1 MAGDRVKTPTV
12 LQMEALECGAASLAM
27 VLAFHGRRVSL
38 EELRVECGVSRDGSK
53 AGNMLKAAR
62 KYGMEA
68 KGFRF
73 EPEELRSMTFPV
85 IVFWNF
91 NHFVV
96 LEGFKK
102 DKVYINDPASGPKII
117 TYEEFDNAFTGVVLT
132 FTPTEKF
139 EKGGE
144 KDSIVKALLRRLDN
158 ARSALVFVIL
168 AGLFL
173 VVPGV
178 VIPVFTRIFVD
189 NVLVGQMLGWF
200 RPLLLAMCITALV
213 RGILTWLQE
222 YYLLKFQTRLAISSS
237 ARFLTHIINLPV
249 EFFSQRMGGD
259 LVSRIQLNDK
269 VATLLS
275 GTLSINAL
283 NLVMVFFYMIVM
295 FYYDV
300 MLTLIGVS
308 VAMVNLAALKFVSRK
323 RVLLNQ
329 QLQQETGKLMGVS
342 MSGLRMIETLKA
354 SGGESDF
361 FAKWGGH
368 EAKVTNATQEL
379 AMPTQLLNM
388 VTPLLLAL
396 NNLIV
401 LVAGGFRVM
410 DGVLT
415 MGMLVAFQSLM
426 SSFLQPFN
434 QLVML
439 GSTLQET
446 TADIK
451 RLDDALKY
459 KTAEVSDPVSIEEF
473 GKEKLEGSLELKN
486 ISFGYSKVEPPLITD
501 FSITLKP
508 GSRVAVVGGSGSG
521 KSTVAKIASGL
532 YAPWTGEVL
541 YDGKPL
547 KEIPGPV
554 FFDSVAMVDQDIF
567 MFEGSI
573 RENLTMWDHSIAD
586 DDVVFSSQDAHIHDE
601 IASRKGGYESHVEEG
616 GSNFSGG
623 QRQRMEIARAL
634 MNRPN
639 LLIMDEATSAL
650 DAQTEMIV
658 DANIRRRGT
667 TCLIV
672 AHRLST
678 IRDCDE
684 IVILDKGKIVQRGT
698 HETMKE
704 AEGPYAE
711 LIKAY

>member
-1 MAGDRVKTPTV
+1 MQRVKTPTV
-12 LQMEALECGAASLAM
+12 LQMEGLECGAASLAM
-27 VLAFHGRRVSL
+27 VLAYYGRKVPL

-53 AGNMLKAAR
+53 ASNMLKAAR
-62 KYGMEA
+62 KYGLEA

-73 EPEELRSMTFPV
+73 EPEELKTMDFPV

-102 DKVYINDPASGPKII
+102 DKVYLNDPASGPKII

-132 FTPTEKF
+132 FTPTDAF

-144 KDSIVKALLRRLDN
+144 QDSTVKALIRRLDN
-158 ARSALVFVIL
+158 ATSPLVYVIL

-178 VIPVFTRIFVD
+178 VIPIFTRIFVD
-189 NVLVGQMLGWF
+189 NVLVGQMIGWF
-200 RPLLLAMCITALV
+200 RPLLVAMCITALV
-213 RGILTWLQE
+213 RGTLTWLQE
-222 YYLLKFQTRLAISSS
+222 YYLLKFETRLAISSS
-237 ARFLTHIINLPV
+237 AKFLTHIISLPV

-283 NLVMVFFYMIVM
+283 NLVMVIFYIIIML
-295 FYYDV
+295 YYDV
-300 MLTLIGVS
+300 VLTLTGIA
-308 VAMVNLAALKFVSRK
+308 VALINLLALKFVSKK

-388 VTPLLLAL
+388 VTPLLVAI
-396 NNLIV
+396 NNLVV
-401 LVAGGFRVM
+401 LVVGGFRVM

-434 QLVML
+434 QLVQL

-446 TADIK
+446 TSDIK
-451 RLDDALKY
+451 RLDDALRY
-459 KTAEVSDPVSIEEF
+459 KKNQEFNPVSIEEF
-473 GKEKLEGSLELKN
+473 GVEKLEGSLELKN
-486 ISFGYSKVEPPLITD
+486 ISFGYSKVEAPLITD
-501 FSITLKP
+501 FSVTLKP
-508 GSRVAVVGGSGSG
+508 GDRVAIVGGSGSG

-532 YAPWTGEVL
+532 YTPWTGEVL
-541 YDGKPL
+541 YDGKPIGS
-547 KEIPGPV
+547 IPELV

-573 RENLTMWDHSIAD
+573 KENLTMWDRSVPDEDLVQSAH
-586 DDVVFSSQDAHIHDE
+586 DAHIHDE

-616 GSNFSGG
+616 GGNFSGG

-634 MNRPN
+634 LNRPN

-650 DAQTEMIV
+650 DTQTEMIV
-658 DANIRRRGT
+658 DTNIRRRGT

-684 IVILDKGKIVQRGT
+684 IIILDKGKIVQRGT
-698 HETMKE
+698 HETMKDV
-704 AEGPYAE
+704 EGPYAE
-711 LIKAY
+711 LIKSY

>member
-1 MAGDRVKTPTV
+1 MERVKTPTV

-27 VLAFHGRRVSL
+27 VLAYHGRKVSL

-53 AGNMLKAAR
+53 ASNVLKAAR
-62 KYGMEA
+62 KYGLEA

-73 EPEELRSMTFPV
+73 EPDELKTMDFPV

-102 DKVYINDPASGPKII
+102 DKVYINDPASGPKVIS
-117 TYEEFDNAFTGVVLT
+117 YEEFDNAFTGVVLT
-132 FTPTEKF
+132 FKPTEAF
-139 EKGGE
+139 EKGGVE
-144 KDSIVKALLRRLDN
+144 DSTIKALARRLDN
-158 ARSALVFVIL
+158 AASPLVYVIL

-178 VIPVFTRIFVD
+178 VIPIFTRIFVD

-200 RPLLLAMCITALV
+200 RPLLLAMCLTALI
-213 RGILTWLQE
+213 RGTLTWLQE

-237 ARFLTHIINLPV
+237 AKFLTHIISLPV
-249 EFFSQRMGGD
+249 EFFAQRMGGD

-283 NLVMVFFYMIVM
+283 NLVMVVFYMIVM

-300 MLTLIGVS
+300 MLTLAGIT
-308 VAMVNLAALKFVSRK
+308 VALFNLLALKFVSKK
-323 RVLLNQ
+323 RELLNQ
-329 QLQQETGKLMGVS
+329 TLQQEMGKLMGVS

-379 AMPTQLLNM
+379 AMPTQLLTM
-388 VTPLLLAL
+388 VTPLLLAI
-396 NNLIV
+396 NNLVV
-401 LVAGGFRVM
+401 LVVGGFRVM
-410 DGVLT
+410 DGALT

-426 SSFLQPFN
+426 ASFLQPFN
-434 QLVML
+434 QLVQL

-451 RLDDALKY
+451 RLDDALRY
-459 KTAEVSDPVSIEEF
+459 KTGQERNKVSIDEF
-473 GKEKLEGSLELKN
+473 GTEKLQGSLELKN
-486 ISFGYSKVEPPLITD
+486 VSFGYSKVEPPLITD
-501 FSITLKP
+501 FSVSLKP
-508 GSRVAVVGGSGSG
+508 GDRVAIVGGSGSG

-532 YAPWTGEVL
+532 YTPWSGEVL
-541 YDGKPL
+541 YDGKPIQD
-547 KEIPGPV
+547 IPAPV

-573 RENLTMWDHSIAD
+573 KENLTMWDRSVAD
-586 DDVVFSSQDAHIHDE
+586 EDVVLAAHDAHIHDE
-601 IASRKGGYESHVEEG
+601 VASRKGGYESHVEEG
-616 GSNFSGG
+616 GGNFSGG

-634 MNRPN
+634 LNRPS

-650 DAQTEMIV
+650 DTQTEMIV
-658 DANIRRRGT
+658 DANIRKRGT

-684 IVILDKGKIVQRGT
+684 IIILDKGKVVQRGT
-698 HETMKE
+698 HETMKDV
-704 AEGPYAE
+704 EGPYAE
-711 LIKAY
+711 LIKSY

>member
-1 MAGDRVKTPTV
+1 MKRIKTPTV
-12 LQMEALECGAASLAM
+12 LQMEGLECGAASLAM
-27 VLAFHGRRVSL
+27 VLAYHGRKVPL

-53 AGNMLKAAR
+53 ASNVLKAAR

-68 KGFRF
+68 NGFRL
-73 EPEELRSMTFPV
+73 EPEDLKTIDFPV
-85 IVFWNF
+85 IIFWNF

-96 LEGFKK
+96 LEGFKN
-102 DKVYINDPASGPKII
+102 DKVYINDPASGPKVIS
-117 TYEEFDNAFTGVVLT
+117 YEEFDNAFTGVVLT
-132 FTPTEKF
+132 FSPTDKF
-139 EKGGE
+139 EKGG
-144 KDSIVKALLRRLDN
+144 DSDSTVKSLLRRLDN
-158 ARSALVFVIL
+158 AASPLVYIIL

-173 VVPGV
+173 VVPGI

-189 NVLVGQMLGWF
+189 NVLVGRMLGWF
-200 RPLLLAMCITALV
+200 RPLLVAMSITALI
-213 RGILTWLQE
+213 RFTLTWLQE
-222 YYLLKFQTRLAISSS
+222 HYLLKFETRLAISSS
-237 ARFLTHIINLPV
+237 AKFLTHILSLPV

-283 NLVMVFFYMIVM
+283 NLVMVFFYMIIM
-295 FYYDV
+295 FYYDIV
-300 MLTLIGVS
+300 LTMTGIA
-308 VAMVNLAALKFVSRK
+308 VAMINLVALKFVSKK
-323 RVLLNQ
+323 RALLNQ
-329 QLQQETGKLMGVS
+329 KLQQEMGKLMGVS

-368 EAKVTNATQEL
+368 EAKVTNANQEL
-379 AMPTQLLNM
+379 AIPTQLLGM
-388 VTPLLLAL
+388 VTPLLLAI
-396 NNLIV
+396 NNLVV
-401 LVAGGFRVM
+401 LVVGGYRVM

-434 QLVML
+434 QLVQL

-446 TADIK
+446 TSDIK

-459 KTAEVSDPVSIEEF
+459 KKAQGFNDISIDEF
-473 GKEKLEGSLELKN
+473 GSEKLEGHLELRN

-501 FSITLKP
+501 FSVILRP
-508 GSRVAVVGGSGSG
+508 GSRVAIVGGSGSG

-532 YAPWTGEVL
+532 YAPWSGEVL
-541 YDGKPL
+541 YDGKL
-547 KEIPGPV
+547 LHNIPEQV

-573 RENLTMWDHSIAD
+573 KENLTMWDSSVPD
-586 DDVVFSSQDAHIHDE
+586 EDVVFAAHDAHIHDE
-601 IASRKGGYESHVEEG
+601 VASRRGGYESHVEEG
-616 GSNFSGG
+616 GTNFSGG
-623 QRQRMEIARAL
+623 QRQRIEIARAL
-634 MNRPN
+634 LNIPN
-639 LLIMDEATSAL
+639 ILIMDEATSAL

-658 DANIRRRGT
+658 DGNIRRRGT

-684 IVILDKGKIVQRGT
+684 IIVLDKGKIVQRGT
-698 HETMKE
+698 HETMKDV
-704 AEGPYAE
+704 EGPYAE
-711 LIKAY
+711 LIKSY

>member
-1 MAGDRVKTPTV
+1 MTRVKTPTV
-12 LQMEALECGAASLAM
+12 LQMEALECGAASLSM
-27 VLAFHGRRVSL
+27 ILAYHGRKVSL
-38 EELRVECGVSRDGSK
+38 EELRMECGVSRDGSK
-53 AGNMLKAAR
+53 ASNILKAAR

-68 KGFRF
+68 RGFRF
-73 EPEELRSMTFPV
+73 EPDELKTMELPV

-102 DKVYINDPASGPKII
+102 DKVYINDPASGPKVIS
-117 TYEEFDNAFTGVVLT
+117 YEEFDNAFTGVVLT
-132 FTPTEKF
+132 FKPTEAF
-139 EKGGE
+139 EKGGVD
-144 KDSIVKALLRRLDN
+144 DSTIKALARRLDN
-158 ARSALVFVIL
+158 AASPLAYVIL

-178 VIPVFTRIFVD
+178 VIPIFTRIFVD

-200 RPLLLAMCITALV
+200 RPLLLAMCLTALV
-213 RGILTWLQE
+213 RGTLTWLQE
-222 YYLLKFQTRLAISSS
+222 YYLLKFETRLAISSS
-237 ARFLTHIINLPV
+237 AKFLTHIIRLPV
-249 EFFSQRMGGD
+249 EFFAQRMGGD

-283 NLVMVFFYMIVM
+283 NLVMVVFYMIVM

-300 MLTLIGVS
+300 MLTLAGIS
-308 VAMVNLAALKFVSRK
+308 VALFNLLALKFVSKK
-323 RVLLNQ
+323 RELLNQ
-329 QLQQETGKLMGVS
+329 KLQQEMGKLMGVS

-379 AMPTQLLNM
+379 AMPTQLLTM
-388 VTPLLLAL
+388 VTPLLLAI
-396 NNLIV
+396 NNLVV
-401 LVAGGFRVM
+401 LVVGGFRVM
-410 DGVLT
+410 DGALT

-426 SSFLQPFN
+426 ASFLQPFN
-434 QLVML
+434 QLVQL

-451 RLDDALKY
+451 RLDDALRY
-459 KTAEVSDPVSIEEF
+459 KTSREHNQVSLDEF
-473 GKEKLEGSLELKN
+473 GAEKLRGALELKN
-486 ISFGYSKVEPPLITD
+486 VSFGYSKVEPPLITD
-501 FSITLKP
+501 FSVSLRP
-508 GSRVAVVGGSGSG
+508 GDRVAIVGGSGSG

-532 YAPWTGEVL
+532 YTPWTGEVL
-541 YDGKPL
+541 YDGKQV
-547 KEIPGPV
+547 KDIPGPV

-567 MFEGSI
+567 LFEGSI
-573 RENLTMWDHSIAD
+573 KENITMWDRSVRD
-586 DDVVFSSQDAHIHDE
+586 EDVVLAAHDAHIHDE

-616 GSNFSGG
+616 GGNFSGG
-623 QRQRMEIARAL
+623 QRQRLEIARAL
-634 MNRPN
+634 LNRPN
-639 LLIMDEATSAL
+639 LLILDEATSAL
-650 DAQTEMIV
+650 DTQTEMIV
-658 DANIRRRGT
+658 DANIRKRGT

-684 IVILDKGKIVQRGT
+684 IIVLDKGKVVQRGT
-698 HETMKE
+698 HETMKDV
-704 AEGPYAE
+704 EGPYAE
-711 LIKAY
+711 LIKSY

>member
-1 MAGDRVKTPTV
+1 MTRVKTPTV
-12 LQMEALECGAASLAM
+12 LQMEALECGAASLSM
-27 VLAFHGRRVSL
+27 ILAYHGRKVSL
-38 EELRVECGVSRDGSK
+38 EELRMECGVSRDGSK
-53 AGNMLKAAR
+53 ASNILKAAR

-68 KGFRF
+68 RGFRF
-73 EPEELRSMTFPV
+73 EPDELKTMEFPV

-102 DKVYINDPASGPKII
+102 DKVYINDPASGPKVIS
-117 TYEEFDNAFTGVVLT
+117 YEEFDNAFTGVVLT
-132 FTPTEKF
+132 FKPTEAF
-139 EKGGE
+139 EKGGVD
-144 KDSIVKALLRRLDN
+144 DSTVKALARRLDN
-158 ARSALVFVIL
+158 AASPLSYVIL

-178 VIPVFTRIFVD
+178 VIPIFTRIFVD

-200 RPLLLAMCITALV
+200 RPLLLAMCLTALV
-213 RGILTWLQE
+213 RGTLTWLQE
-222 YYLLKFQTRLAISSS
+222 YYLLKFETRLAISSS
-237 ARFLTHIINLPV
+237 AKFLTHIIRLPV
-249 EFFSQRMGGD
+249 EFFAQRMGGD

-283 NLVMVFFYMIVM
+283 NLVMVVFYMIVM

-300 MLTLIGVS
+300 MLTFAGIT
-308 VAMVNLAALKFVSRK
+308 VALFNLLALKFVSKK
-323 RVLLNQ
+323 RELLNQ
-329 QLQQETGKLMGVS
+329 KLQQEMGKLMGVS

-379 AMPTQLLNM
+379 AMPTQLLTM
-388 VTPLLLAL
+388 VTPLLLAI
-396 NNLIV
+396 NNLVV
-401 LVAGGFRVM
+401 LVVGGFRVM
-410 DGVLT
+410 DGALT

-426 SSFLQPFN
+426 ASFLQPFN
-434 QLVML
+434 QLVQL

-451 RLDDALKY
+451 RLDDALRY
-459 KTAEVSDPVSIEEF
+459 KTSREHSPVSLDEF
-473 GKEKLEGSLELKN
+473 GAEKLRGALELKN
-486 ISFGYSKVEPPLITD
+486 VSFGYSKVEPPLITD
-501 FSITLKP
+501 FSVSLRP
-508 GSRVAVVGGSGSG
+508 GDRVAIVGGSGSG

-532 YAPWTGEVL
+532 YTPWTGEVL
-541 YDGKPL
+541 YDGKPVRD
-547 KEIPGPV
+547 IPGPV

-567 MFEGSI
+567 LFEGSI
-573 RENLTMWDHSIAD
+573 KENITMWDRSVPD
-586 DDVVFSSQDAHIHDE
+586 EDVVLAAHDAHIHDE

-616 GSNFSGG
+616 GGNFSGG
-623 QRQRMEIARAL
+623 QRQRLEIARAL
-634 MNRPN
+634 LNRPN
-639 LLIMDEATSAL
+639 LLILDEATSAL
-650 DAQTEMIV
+650 DTQTEMIV
-658 DANIRRRGT
+658 DANIRKRGT

-684 IVILDKGKIVQRGT
+684 IIVLDKGKVVQRGT
-698 HETMKE
+698 HETMKDV
-704 AEGPYAE
+704 EGPYAE
-711 LIKAY
+711 LIKSY

>member
-1 MAGDRVKTPTV
+1 MERIKTPTV
-12 LQMEALECGAASLAM
+12 LQMEGLECGAASLAM
-27 VLAFHGRRVSL
+27 VLGYHGLRVPL

-53 AGNMLKAAR
+53 ASNLLKAAR

-68 KGFRF
+68 KGFSF
-73 EPEELRSMTFPV
+73 EPEALREMTFPV
-85 IVFWNF
+85 IIFWNF

-96 LEGFKK
+96 LEGFRK
-102 DKVYINDPASGPKII
+102 DKVYINDPASGPRVI
-117 TYEEFDNAFTGVVLT
+117 TYEEFDQAFTGVVLT
-132 FTPTEKF
+132 FKPTDEFK
-139 EKGGE
+139 KGGD
-144 KDSIVKALLRRLDN
+144 KDSIVKALLRRLEN
-158 ARSALVFVIL
+158 AASPLTYVIL

-173 VVPGV
+173 VVPGI
-178 VIPVFTRIFVD
+178 VIPIFTRIFVD
-189 NVLVGQMLGWF
+189 NILVGRMLGWF
-200 RPLLLAMCITALV
+200 RPLLVAMSVTTLI
-213 RGILTWLQE
+213 RGTLTWLQE

-237 ARFLTHIINLPV
+237 AKFLTHIINLPV

-283 NLVMVFFYMIVM
+283 NLVMVVFYMAVM
-295 FYYDV
+295 LFYDV
-300 MLTLIGVS
+300 TLTLTGVG
-308 VAMVNLAALKFVSRK
+308 VALVNLIALKFVSKK

-329 QLQQETGKLMGVS
+329 QLQQEMGKLMGVS

-379 AMPTQLLNM
+379 AVPTQLLNM
-388 VTPLLLAL
+388 VTPLLMAL
-396 NNLIV
+396 NNLAV
-401 LVAGGFRVM
+401 LVVGGFRVM
-410 DGVLT
+410 DGALT

-434 QLVML
+434 QLVQL

-446 TADIK
+446 TSDIK
-451 RLDDALKY
+451 RLDDALRY
-459 KTAEVSDPVSIEEF
+459 KTNREPSTVSIDEF
-473 GKEKLEGSLELKN
+473 GTEKLKGALELKN
-486 ISFGYSKVEPPLITD
+486 VSFGYSKVEQPLITD
-501 FSITLKP
+501 FSVTLKP
-508 GSRVAVVGGSGSG
+508 GDRVAIVGGSGSG

-532 YAPWTGEVL
+532 YTPWTGEVL

-547 KEIPGPV
+547 KDIPGPV

-573 RENLTMWDHSIAD
+573 RENLTMWDPSVPD
-586 DDVVFSSQDAHIHDE
+586 EDVVLSARDAHIHDE

-616 GSNFSGG
+616 GANFSGG

-634 MNRPN
+634 MNKPN

-650 DAQTEMIV
+650 DTQTEMIV
-658 DANIRRRGT
+658 DGHIRNRGT

-684 IVILDKGKIVQRGT
+684 IIILDKGKIVQRGT
-698 HETMKE
+698 HETMKD

-711 LIKAY
+711 LIKSY

>member
-1 MAGDRVKTPTV
+1 MKRIKTPTV
-12 LQMEALECGAASLAM
+12 LQMEGLECGAASLAM
-27 VLAFHGRRVSL
+27 VLAYHGRKVPL

-53 AGNMLKAAR
+53 ASNVLKAAR

-68 KGFRF
+68 NGFRL
-73 EPEELRSMTFPV
+73 EPEDLKTIDFPV
-85 IVFWNF
+85 IIFWNF
-91 NHFVV
+91 NHFIV
-96 LEGFKK
+96 LEGFKN
-102 DKVYINDPASGPKII
+102 DKVYINDPASGPKVIS
-117 TYEEFDNAFTGVVLT
+117 YEEFDNAFTGVVLT
-132 FTPTEKF
+132 FTPTDKF
-139 EKGGE
+139 EKGG
-144 KDSIVKALLRRLDN
+144 DSDSTVKSLLRRLDN
-158 ARSALVFVIL
+158 AASPLVYIIL

-173 VVPGV
+173 VVPGI

-189 NVLVGQMLGWF
+189 NVLVGRMLGWF
-200 RPLLLAMCITALV
+200 RPLLVAMSITALI
-213 RGILTWLQE
+213 RFTLTWLQE
-222 YYLLKFQTRLAISSS
+222 HYLLKFETRLAISSS
-237 ARFLTHIINLPV
+237 AKFLTHILSLPV

-283 NLVMVFFYMIVM
+283 NLVMVFFYMIIM
-295 FYYDV
+295 FYYDIV
-300 MLTLIGVS
+300 LTMTGIA
-308 VAMVNLAALKFVSRK
+308 VAMINLVALKFVSKK
-323 RVLLNQ
+323 RALLNQ
-329 QLQQETGKLMGVS
+329 KLQQEMGKLMGVS

-368 EAKVTNATQEL
+368 EAKVTNANQEL
-379 AMPTQLLNM
+379 AMPTQLLGM
-388 VTPLLLAL
+388 VTPLLLAI
-396 NNLIV
+396 NNLVV
-401 LVAGGFRVM
+401 LVVGGYRVM

-434 QLVML
+434 QLVQL

-446 TADIK
+446 TSDIK

-459 KTAEVSDPVSIEEF
+459 KKAQGFNNISIDEF
-473 GKEKLEGSLELKN
+473 GSEKLEGHLELRN

-501 FSITLKP
+501 FSVILRP
-508 GSRVAVVGGSGSG
+508 GSRVAIVGGSGSG

-532 YAPWTGEVL
+532 YAPWSGEVL
-541 YDGKPL
+541 YDGKL
-547 KEIPGPV
+547 LHNIPEQV

-573 RENLTMWDHSIAD
+573 KENLTMWDNSVPD
-586 DDVVFSSQDAHIHDE
+586 EDVVFAAHDAHIHDE
-601 IASRKGGYESHVEEG
+601 VASRRGGYESHVEEG
-616 GSNFSGG
+616 GTNFSGG
-623 QRQRMEIARAL
+623 QRQRIEIARAL
-634 MNRPN
+634 LNIPN
-639 LLIMDEATSAL
+639 ILIMDEATSAL

-658 DANIRRRGT
+658 DSNIRRRGT

-684 IVILDKGKIVQRGT
+684 IIVLDKGKIVQRGK
-698 HETMKE
+698 HETMKDV
-704 AEGPYAE
+704 EGPYAE
-711 LIKAY
+711 LIKSY

>member
-1 MAGDRVKTPTV
+1 MRRIKTPTI
-12 LQMEALECGAASLAM
+12 LQMEGLECGAASLAM
-27 VLAFHGRRVSL
+27 VLAYHGLHIPL

-53 AGNMLKAAR
+53 ASNVLKAAR
-62 KYGMEA
+62 KFGMEA
-68 KGFRF
+68 KGFRL
-73 EPEELRSMTFPV
+73 EPAELKTMTFPV
-85 IVFWNF
+85 IIFWNF

-96 LEGFKK
+96 LEGFKRE
-102 DKVYINDPASGPKII
+102 KVFINDPASGPKTISF
-117 TYEEFDNAFTGVVLT
+117 EEFDAAFTGVVLT
-132 FTPTEKF
+132 FTPTDKF
-139 EKGGE
+139 EKGGA
-144 KDSIVKALLRRLDN
+144 KDSTTKALLKRLDN
-158 ARSALVFVIL
+158 AVSPLTYVIL

-173 VVPGV
+173 VIPGIT
-178 VIPVFTRIFVD
+178 IPVFTRIFVD
-189 NVLVGQMLGWF
+189 NVLVGQMVGWF
-200 RPLLLAMCITALV
+200 RPLLLAMCLTALV
-213 RGILTWLQE
+213 RGTLTWLQE
-222 YYLLKFQTRLAISSS
+222 HYLLKFETRLAISSS
-237 ARFLTHIINLPV
+237 ARFLNHIISLPV

-283 NLVMVFFYMIVM
+283 NLVMVFFYMIIM
-295 FYYDV
+295 LYYDV
-300 MLTLIGVS
+300 VLTLTGVS
-308 VAMVNLAALKFVSRK
+308 VAMINLLALKFVSTK
-323 RVLLNQ
+323 RALLNQ
-329 QLQQETGKLMGVS
+329 QLQQEMGKLMGVS

-368 EAKVTNATQEL
+368 EAKVTNATQKL

-388 VTPLLLAL
+388 VTPLLMAL

-401 LVAGGFRVM
+401 LVVGGFRVM
-410 DGVLT
+410 DGDLT

-426 SSFLQPFN
+426 ASFLQPFN
-434 QLVML
+434 QLVQL

-446 TADIK
+446 TSDIK

-459 KTAEVSDPVSIEEF
+459 KTTPRFTTITIDEF
-473 GKEKLEGSLELKN
+473 ESEKLEGNLELKN
-486 ISFGYSKVEPPLITD
+486 ISFGYSKVEPALITN
-501 FSITLKP
+501 FSVKLKP
-508 GSRVAVVGGSGSG
+508 GDRVAIVGGSGSG

-532 YAPWTGEVL
+532 YTPWDGEVL

-547 KEIPGPV
+547 SKIPEQV

-567 MFEGSI
+567 LFGGTI
-573 RENLTMWDHSIAD
+573 KENLTMWDQSIPDEALIR
-586 DDVVFSSQDAHIHDE
+586 SAHDALIHDE
-601 IASRKGGYESHVEEG
+601 IASRKNGYISNVDEG

-634 MNRPN
+634 MNFPN

-650 DAQTEMIV
+650 DSQTEKLV
-658 DANIRRRGT
+658 DENIRERGI

-684 IVILDKGKIVQRGT
+684 IIVLDKGQIVQRGS
-698 HETMKE
+698 HETMKDV
-704 AEGPYAE
+704 EGPYAD
-711 LIKAY
+711 LIKSY

>member
-1 MAGDRVKTPTV
+1 MKRIKTPTV
-12 LQMEALECGAASLAM
+12 LQMEGLECGAASLAM
-27 VLAFHGRRVSL
+27 VLAYHGRKVSL

-53 AGNMLKAAR
+53 ASNVLKAAR
-62 KYGMEA
+62 KYGMDA
-68 KGFRF
+68 KGFRL
-73 EPEELRSMTFPV
+73 EPEDLKDIDLPV
-85 IVFWNF
+85 IIFWNF

-117 TYEEFDNAFTGVVLT
+117 SYEEFDNAFTGVVLT
-132 FTPTEKF
+132 FSPTDNF

-144 KDSIVKALLRRLDN
+144 SDSTVKALIRRLDN
-158 ARSALVFVIL
+158 AVSPLVYVIL

-200 RPLLLAMCITALV
+200 RPLLVAMSITALI
-213 RGILTWLQE
+213 RFTLTWLQE
-222 YYLLKFQTRLAISSS
+222 HYLLKFETRLAISSS
-237 ARFLTHIINLPV
+237 AKFLTHIISLPV

-283 NLVMVFFYMIVM
+283 NLVMVFFYMIIM

-300 MLTLIGVS
+300 VLTLTGIA
-308 VAMVNLAALKFVSRK
+308 VAMINLLALKFVSKK

-329 QLQQETGKLMGVS
+329 QLQQEMGKLMGVS

-368 EAKVTNATQEL
+368 EAKVTNANQEL
-379 AMPTQLLNM
+379 AMPTQLLGM
-388 VTPLLLAL
+388 VTPLLLAI
-396 NNLIV
+396 NNLVV
-401 LVAGGFRVM
+401 LVVGGYRVM
-410 DGVLT
+410 DGALT

-434 QLVML
+434 QLVQL

-446 TADIK
+446 TSDIK

-459 KTAEVSDPVSIEEF
+459 KTVQGFNNVPIDDF
-473 GKEKLEGSLELKN
+473 GTEKLEGHLELKN

-501 FSITLKP
+501 FSVKLWP
-508 GSRVAVVGGSGSG
+508 GARVAIVGGSGSG

-532 YAPWTGEVL
+532 YSPWSGEVF
-541 YDGKPL
+541 YDGKPMHD
-547 KEIPGPV
+547 IPEQV

-567 MFEGSI
+567 MFEGSVK
-573 RENLTMWDHSIAD
+573 ENLTMWDNSVPD
-586 DDVVFSSQDAHIHDE
+586 EDVVFAAHDAYIHDE

-616 GSNFSGG
+616 GTNFSGG
-623 QRQRMEIARAL
+623 QRQRIEIARAL
-634 MNRPN
+634 LNRPN
-639 LLIMDEATSAL
+639 ILIMDEATSAL
-650 DAQTEMIV
+650 DAQAEMIV
-658 DANIRRRGT
+658 DQNIRRRGT

-678 IRDCDE
+678 IRDSDE
-684 IVILDKGKIVQRGT
+684 IIVLDKGKIVQRGT
-698 HETMKE
+698 HETMKDI
-704 AEGPYAE
+704 EGPYAE
-711 LIKAY
+711 LIKSY

>member
-1 MAGDRVKTPTV
+1 MKRIKTPTV
-12 LQMEALECGAASLAM
+12 LQMEGLECGAASLAM
-27 VLAFHGRRVSL
+27 VLAYHGRKVSL

-53 AGNMLKAAR
+53 ASNVLKAAR

-68 KGFRF
+68 KGFRL
-73 EPEELRSMTFPV
+73 EPEELRDIDLPV
-85 IVFWNF
+85 IIFWNF

-117 TYEEFDNAFTGVVLT
+117 SYEEFDNAFTGVVLT
-132 FTPTEKF
+132 FSPTDKF

-144 KDSIVKALLRRLDN
+144 NDSTAKALLRRLDN
-158 ARSALVFVIL
+158 AVSPLVYVIL

-200 RPLLLAMCITALV
+200 RPLLVAMSITALI
-213 RGILTWLQE
+213 RFTLTWLQE
-222 YYLLKFQTRLAISSS
+222 HYLLKFETRLAISSS
-237 ARFLTHIINLPV
+237 SKFLTHIISLPV

-283 NLVMVFFYMIVM
+283 NLVMVFFYMIIM

-300 MLTLIGVS
+300 ILTLTGIA
-308 VAMVNLAALKFVSRK
+308 VALVNLLALKFVSKK

-329 QLQQETGKLMGVS
+329 QLQQEMGKLMGVS

-368 EAKVTNATQEL
+368 EAKVTNANQEL
-379 AMPTQLLNM
+379 AMPTQLLGM
-388 VTPLLLAL
+388 VTPLLLAI
-396 NNLIV
+396 NNLVV
-401 LVAGGFRVM
+401 LVVGGYRVM

-434 QLVML
+434 QLVQL

-446 TADIK
+446 TSDIK

-459 KTAEVSDPVSIEEF
+459 KTAQGFNNVSIDEF
-473 GKEKLEGSLELKN
+473 GSEKLEGHLELRN

-501 FSITLKP
+501 FSVKLRP
-508 GSRVAVVGGSGSG
+508 GSRVAIVGGSGSG

-532 YAPWTGEVL
+532 YSPWTGDVL
-541 YDGKPL
+541 YDGKPMHD
-547 KEIPGPV
+547 IPEQV

-567 MFEGSI
+567 MFEGSVK
-573 RENLTMWDHSIAD
+573 ENLTMWDNSVPD
-586 DDVVFSSQDAHIHDE
+586 EDVVFAAHDAYIHDE

-616 GSNFSGG
+616 GTNFSGG
-623 QRQRMEIARAL
+623 QRQRIEIARAL
-634 MNRPN
+634 LNLPN
-639 LLIMDEATSAL
+639 ILIMDEATSAL
-650 DAQTEMIV
+650 DAQAEMIV
-658 DANIRRRGT
+658 DQNIRRRGT

-678 IRDCDE
+678 IRDSDE
-684 IVILDKGKIVQRGT
+684 IIVLDKGKIVQRGT
-698 HETMKE
+698 HETMKDI
-704 AEGPYAE
+704 EGPYAE
-711 LIKAY
+711 LIKSY